1 MSFHTV
7 QLKKRTFDM
16 LPDAKAEFLRHHPEW
31 DVEMISNDKI
41 LFEALKYYIA
51 TGRGSTR

>member
-7 QLKKRTFDM
+7 QMKKRTFEL
-16 LPDAKAEFLRHHPEW
+16 LPDAKQEFMRHHPEW
-31 DVEMISNDKI
+31 DEEMISNDKI

-51 TGRGSTR
+51 TGKRGL